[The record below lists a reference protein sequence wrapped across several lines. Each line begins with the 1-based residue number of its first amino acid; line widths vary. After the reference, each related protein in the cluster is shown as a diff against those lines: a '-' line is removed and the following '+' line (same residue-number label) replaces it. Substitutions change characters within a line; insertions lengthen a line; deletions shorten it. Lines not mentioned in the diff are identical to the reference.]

1 MVSDTTEVHC
11 SLANHA
17 DRELRNSAQQE
28 TSGEV
33 STESLCG
40 LASLRDRS
48 RTGSLALRLGYALD
62 SHTAQAAMDNKP
74 LHAVCKV
81 HGDGQQQ
88 QTPPCRAQGTCNDQR
103 E

>member
-17 DRELRNSAQQE
+17 DRELRTFVQVE

-33 STESLCG
+33 ST
-40 LASLRDRS
+40 ADRS
-48 RTGSLALRLGYALD
+48 ADSLVYGSARATLGLRATRNGR
-62 SHTAQAAMDNKP
+62 HTAQAAMDNKP

-88 QTPPCRAQGTCNDQR
+88 TPPCHAQDTCNDLR